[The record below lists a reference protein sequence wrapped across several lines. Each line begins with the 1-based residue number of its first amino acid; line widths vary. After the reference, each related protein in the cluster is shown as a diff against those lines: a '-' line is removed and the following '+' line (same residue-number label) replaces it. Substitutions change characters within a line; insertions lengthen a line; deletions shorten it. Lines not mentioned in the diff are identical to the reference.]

1 MPIDTTQFI
10 CTEVL
15 DLPVQVNELS
25 KAEDIIEKL
34 KSKFETVKL
43 NKNIT
48 DESHTRLY
56 EETIR
61 VLDYV
66 GRLSMPCFAVEDQL
80 EEMYLIKFKRTP
92 ELAKKLWLDHYEV
105 IHHPYTLL
113 KNRCFR
119 LLDELDSEYFKQHK
133 KHPPNWKP

>member
-119 LLDELDSEYFKQHK
+119 LLDDLDGEYIAVHKQY
-133 KHPPNWKP
+133 PPNWKP